1 MRFGNPVNGRIGPPG
16 HPDPGSGFVVIRGF
30 GDESLPQF
38 GRHDGLDVDNGGSRG
53 DPILAMAGGTVSQ
66 AGADSRFA
74 NIVRINHDDGWSSGY
89 AHLRDILVELN
100 TPVTRGAVIGTLGH
114 TGHTTGSHLHFDIS
128 RFGERLDPWPLL
140 DQNRT
145 DEEDWMPLPLR
156 ERYERWT
163 VPAGTPFFTEGPGI
177 GPEKRF
183 TEQVQLQT
191 VAESADG
198 RWRLLRFQNA
208 PNAPRELLYV
218 RRRAIVPK
226 VPGGEPAYDAKVVAA
241 IKAP

>member
-1 MRFGNPVNGRIGPPG
+1 MQFGNPVNGRIGPPD
-16 HPDPGSGFVVIRGF
+16 HPDPDSGFVVTRPFNDG
-30 GDESLPQF
+30 SLPQF
-38 GRHDGLDVDNGGSRG
+38 GPHDGLDVDNGGSRG
-53 DPILAMAGGTVSQ
+53 DSILAMADGTVTQ
-66 AGADSRFA
+66 AGPDSRAA
-74 NIVRINHDDGWSSGY
+74 NIVRIAHADGWSTGY
-89 AHLRDILVELN
+89 AHLRDILVE
-100 TPVTRGAVIGTLGH
+100 PREEVTRGDVIATLGH
-114 TGHTTGSHLHFDIS
+114 TGHAFGSHLHFDIS
-128 RFGERLDPWPLL
+128 RFDQRLDPWPLL

-163 VPAGTPFFTEGPGI
+163 VPAGTPFFTDGPGI

-183 TEQVQLQT
+183 TEQIQLQT

-226 VPGGEPAYDAKVVAA
+226 VPGGEPAYDSKVVAA